1 VTLGNLTSYG
11 PVVKLPLSVKSG
23 RLNSKKLLH
32 IGVHNS
38 ANRNAGDTLL
48 FPVVRRAL
56 DAVLGP
62 FDWELRQAWDEFLP
76 AGGGGLLLRDQLG
89 SDVSNSGWQ
98 WNSSVEGVRA
108 LDIPLLVFAIGYNR
122 FRGQADFDS
131 VFREHLSAV
140 AAKAC
145 FFGLRNSGSI
155 RALSN
160 YLPPHLAKK
169 LRRQYCPTNA
179 LWQLYPEYRKMAQQ
193 HDARNSRVLAFNAAF
208 DRPEHRF
215 GESAGEVLA
224 SVARAV
230 KAAEDRG
237 WKIVVAAHKTTDRD
251 IELYLDGAGV
261 TYDTADLT
269 EASPADI
276 MSFYAKVDFA
286 FGMRGHAQMIPFGL
300 RRPIMSIIS
309 HDKMRFFLEDLGR
322 LEWGVEVDAPDLVER
337 LVAALHRVDSER
349 ETVPTEIAR
358 TQEAVWDE
366 TQMNLRE
373 IGCNML
379 GIGMIAH

>member
-48 FPVVRRAL
+48 FPVVRRAF

-76 AGGGGLLLRDQLG
+76 ADARHINHHFDAIVLGGGGLLLRDQSG

-140 AAKAC
+140 AAKAG

-193 HDARNSRVLAFNAAF
+193 HDARS
-208 DRPEHRF
+208 
-215 GESAGEVLA
+215 ESAGEVLA

-251 IELYLDGAGV
+251 IEPYLDGAGV
-261 TYDTADLT
+261 AYDTADLT
-269 EASPADI
+269 DASSADI

-309 HDKMRFFLEDLGR
+309 HDKMRFFLEDLER
-322 LEWGVEVDAPDLVER
+322 LEWGVEVDAPDIAER
-337 LVAALHRVDSER
+337 LVAALHRVESER
-349 ETVPTEIAR
+349 ASVRTEIAR
-358 TQEAVWDE
+358 AQEAVWDE

-373 IGCNML
+373 VGR
-379 GIGMIAH
+379 GILLVGVTA